1 MIEIYERMVGL
12 AKNAAYKD
20 IEKNTSTFHPL
31 SFLRGLYGKQLT
43 NISFYKFKI

>member
-20 IEKNTSTFHPL
+20 IEKNTSTSHPL